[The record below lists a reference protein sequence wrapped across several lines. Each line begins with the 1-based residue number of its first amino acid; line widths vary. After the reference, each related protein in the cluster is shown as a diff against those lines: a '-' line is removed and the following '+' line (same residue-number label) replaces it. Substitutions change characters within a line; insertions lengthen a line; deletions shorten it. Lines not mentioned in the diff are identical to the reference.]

1 MTFSVKTF
9 YKMSYKHGYDLREGI
24 VSLLNISINM
34 SSPSPRGVRGPL
46 FGPGP
51 PPVFFDSWDLKCAK
65 KIGGPFQSG
74 SFSAV
79 STINVKISSFF
90 GKKLKNCI
98 RSWC

>member
-1 MTFSVKTF
+1 MVKF
-9 YKMSYKHGYDLREGI
+9 MFESSCLYCSQLA
-24 VSLLNISINM
+24 LLNCFLGQIGICIR
-34 SSPSPRGVRGPL
+34 PSPRGGGGTGSSLRTRS
-46 FGPGP
+46 P
-51 PPVFFDSWDLKCAK
+51 PFFFDSWDPKCAK

-90 GKKLKNCI
+90 GIKNCI